1 MKNQTLVSP
10 QWLHENLQN
19 PNMVVLDA
27 SPPSNKSNLEPAHKG
42 FQIKGARYFDRKN
55 KFSDKSAEMPNT
67 LPQPTDFEREAQTLG
82 INNDSK
88 IVVYDNLGIY
98 ASPRVWWMFRTMGHE
113 NIAVLDGG
121 LGAWAAAGFE
131 IVPIEN
137 PPPIHTKGNFT
148 ARPNH
153 QLYRTMNDVLQN
165 LQSKQSLVL
174 DARSNGRFCGTAPE
188 PRAGLSSGH
197 IPHSK
202 SLPFK
207 QVLQDGKMKSLEELK
222 VIFAEL
228 TVGDQPL
235 IFSCGSGIT
244 ACITLLAAELVLE
257 NEKAVYD
264 GSWTEWAQ
272 KQKELIATN

>member
-1 MKNQTLVSP
+1 MQALVSP

-19 PNMVVLDA
+19 PNLVILDA
-27 SPPSNKSNLEPAHKG
+27 SPTSNKSNLKPAHSG

-55 KFSDKSAEMPNT
+55 KFSDKTAEMPNT
-67 LPQPTDFEREAQTLG
+67 LPQPIDFEREAQALG
-82 INNDSK
+82 ISNDSK

-113 NIAVLDGG
+113 NIAVLNGG
-121 LGAWAAAGFE
+121 LGAWTAAGLE
-131 IVPIEN
+131 IVPIETS
-137 PPPIHTKGNFT
+137 PPTYPKGNFT
-148 ARPNH
+148 AKLNY
-153 QLYRTMNDVLQN
+153 QLYRNMDDVLQN
-165 LQSKQSLVL
+165 LQSKQALVV
-174 DARSNGRFCGTAPE
+174 DTRSNGRFCGTASE
-188 PRAGLSSGH
+188 PREGLSSGH

-207 QVLQDGKMKSLEELK
+207 EVLKNGKMKSLEELK
-222 VIFAEL
+222 TIFADL
-228 TVGDQPL
+228 GVGNEPL

-244 ACITLLAAELVLE
+244 ACITMLAAELVLE

-272 KQKELIATN
+272 KQEGLIVVG